1 MLDQGAA
8 AVEDACRLFMSSG
21 LDGPDGR
28 ATPCLQKDEVVDCAQ
43 GMDQP
48 AEVDSPGRVGLKT
61 PLIPALSILI
71 SEQRPPR
78 PPSTQPTARFEAGHP
93 PAQQPVGSSASSN
106 A

>member
-8 AVEDACRLFMSSG
+8 AVEDACRLFMTSG

-48 AEVDSPGRVGLKT
+48 AEVD
-61 PLIPALSILI
+61 
-71 SEQRPPR
+71 
-78 PPSTQPTARFEAGHP
+78 
-93 PAQQPVGSSASSN
+93 
-106 A
+106 